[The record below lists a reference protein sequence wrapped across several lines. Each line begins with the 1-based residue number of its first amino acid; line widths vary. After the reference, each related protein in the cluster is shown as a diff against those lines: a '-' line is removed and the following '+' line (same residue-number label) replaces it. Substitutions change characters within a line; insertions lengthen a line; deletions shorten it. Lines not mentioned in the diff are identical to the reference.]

1 MRKGLHEVLPGS
13 CFSGL
18 SAEDFRLL
26 LCGCPHIDVDVIR
39 GITLFHDESREL
51 MIVCV
56 CAFTMLNQDL
66 FLVQNRCFCYLDLI
80 QFSSSSCVYL

>member
-26 LCGCPHIDVDVIR
+26 LCGCPHIDVDVVR

-51 MIVCV
+51 IFVCIS
-56 CAFTMLNQDL
+56 LNQDIYSGHTVL
-66 FLVQNRCFCYLDLI
+66 LTQLG
-80 QFSSSSCVYL
+80 

>member
-26 LCGCPHIDVDVIR
+26 LCGCPHIDVDVVR
-39 GITLFHDESREL
+39 GITLFHDESRESTL
-51 MIVCV
+51 YAYYICI
-56 CAFTMLNQDL
+56 LNHT
-66 FLVQNRCFCYLDLI
+66 V
-80 QFSSSSCVYL
+80 VV

>member
-51 MIVCV
+51 TTVCV
-56 CAFTMLNQDL
+56 CVLAMLNQHL
-66 FLVQNRCFCYLDLI
+66 FLAQNTVF
-80 QFSSSSCVYL
+80 VA

>member
-51 MIVCV
+51 IFVCIS
-56 CAFTMLNQDL
+56 LNQDIYSRQYS
-66 FLVQNRCFCYLDLI
+66 FADSARLI
-80 QFSSSSCVYL
+80 NMEC

>member
-1 MRKGLHEVLPGS
+1 MRRGLHEVLPGS
-13 CFSGL
+13 CFSGF

-51 MIVCV
+51 CV
-56 CAFTMLNQDL
+56 VAFCVAVYTEL
-66 FLVQNRCFCYLDLI
+66 CC
-80 QFSSSSCVYL
+80 SSASLEIRNN

>member
-1 MRKGLHEVLPGS
+1 MHQTCFIFVTSLLQQMRKGLHEVLPRS

-18 SAEDFRLL
+18 SAEDLRLL

-51 MIVCV
+51 TTVCV
-56 CAFTMLNQDL
+56 HML
-66 FLVQNRCFCYLDLI
+66 C
-80 QFSSSSCVYL
+80 

>member
-26 LCGCPHIDVDVIR
+26 LCGCPHIDVDVVR

-51 MIVCV
+51 IFVCIS
-56 CAFTMLNQDL
+56 LNQDIYSGQYS
-66 FLVQNRCFCYLDLI
+66 FADSARLI
-80 QFSSSSCVYL
+80 NMEC

>member
-51 MIVCV
+51 TIVIIMHNIVCIV
-56 CAFTMLNQDL
+56 C
-66 FLVQNRCFCYLDLI
+66 
-80 QFSSSSCVYL
+80 